1 MTYYDKLKD
10 PRWQKLRLQV
20 FERDKWTCR
29 DCGATDR
36 PLHAHHAFYE
46 KGVEP
51 WDYLPH
57 TIMCVCDNC
66 HEKRHRLIDT
76 ITSFSGLLSIDL
88 MENVSRLIRLVRLIN
103 AMKHK
108 ELANNVI
115 IKTIS
120 LLKKKSKSK
129 VDKDKNPSLM
139 ETIDEL

>member
-1 MTYYDKLKD
+1 
-10 PRWQKLRLQV
+10 
-20 FERDKWTCR
+20 
-29 DCGATDR
+29 
-36 PLHAHHAFYE
+36 
-46 KGVEP
+46 
-51 WDYLPH
+51 
-57 TIMCVCDNC
+57 
-66 HEKRHRLIDT
+66 
-76 ITSFSGLLSIDL
+76 

-129 VDKDKNPSLM
+129 VDKDKNHSLM